1 MFPSLLAEAMPIPRG
16 DIRRASE
23 EKHIREEFDYW
34 ASNNHQQENPH
45 HRVKRAL
52 DSPVASPADS
62 VSDFVGFVQ
71 KNFGLL
77 DQTAM
82 DSYIANI
89 QQSGFSSDAAQEGF
103 KKFLG
108 AMGTVDRVYS
118 LKNNDLANRGYELK
132 CRIIAAIYFDKPEY
146 TKSYETTDPTS
157 FEDALDV
164 LRNLGV
170 NDDNLR
176 LITNDKALT
185 NAFVVLKIS
194 NEKLISTLGE
204 NHAIARQSLIEGNLL
219 DTHVRSAQELLNDPK
234 LQTRFDDYFA
244 SWFDGLRAE
253 EQTIVMNTP
262 EIKAPVKFTQD
273 PLIDGALLNT
283 IMASGICHGLSL
295 CFADSVQRY
304 GVDHAVKFV
313 SNVDSLVTESI
324 TDGQLQEITQ
334 LKTSLYH
341 LNNLAMTSGEMVQYQ
356 SPNFLARA
364 DYRTQMSAEEIYRLV
379 LHRRVREG
387 AVFFIGVPE
396 HVVVLVKGFP
406 DAPNLVGRT
415 PLLTFFD
422 SNIGVFPLL
431 TRAQAIPFLQKIL
444 DEYGSMD
451 RLTPVSPG
459 DGRAVVARYNPN
471 FSDQVIPTLGNYP
484 VRNVL
489 SDIDGLISAGAIRRR
504 SPLASLAAAVAGNV
518 DPSSFRGRLRGRLMS
533 DRNPNSPSF
542 YPHTP
547 ELQARPNLDTTTNA
561 RDLLTL
567 RSTASELYIHIS
579 NAIRRAGISVEDALI
594 DMNSLFRAASEVDP
608 NNNNNNNINVRVWSA
623 REAAT
628 EVTAKIGTETY
639 RAQMEAFFHKNS
651 KKAVAMVRVNVGKL
665 HKLYQMTKIVYPA
678 TKFDTIATKFTGL
691 IFDIVNIANLYEMH
705 KYLDLIQNL
714 PEADKTLFIINYAA
728 SMTDMVCA
736 SAQWSAIL
744 TEQLST
750 LTSSSLEVAARVSES
765 TGNVIASSSVGAS
778 AGAIVTG
785 IVNTGFSIKNM
796 VEAKT
801 AYQFNSAAM
810 DLATSLSSIVLGT
823 LGLIFPGFGAI
834 IAGISLVIAT
844 LKQAISKYYQQS
856 TVGLYKAMKGF
867 CKTDMEFKSIIELLL
882 ANWLGIDS
890 SVISFDPN
898 IPIDTVNISGHTIT
912 ATKTRNS
919 FQLRPMYNKEYGVN
933 SIFSMKE
940 IAKIRFSFDKMM
952 ELKPLAIKLIY
963 PHINLRQ
970 AVSRMNK
977 KSLSIEKVNPS
988 LSKILLLPQGK
999 PLTYISAYE
1008 EFIAGFGAPRREKV
1022 RSLFRYISAVV
1033 DSSENPIDHKDLGK
1047 SWIDPYHVPGKR
1059 RRIPKPRKYLPLVTY
1074 NFNSYGGTL
1083 AVSYDRGYYNHDS
1096 KHTTVV
1102 TVGQDSPI
1110 LMIPPALD
1118 FPANQIG
1125 ITGMMRNSWN
1135 RDALTR
1141 EYTLD
1146 LKPNATAAIIANP
1159 NADINF
1165 REVPDTAKIGITE
1178 WYPGQIK
1185 DVKIVPG
1192 TGRFDIVLE
1201 MKPTP
1206 IQESDQGN
1214 SSPKE
1219 SPLDKWKKYLPVC
1232 KLEDP
1237 DPKDHKNAD
1246 YFDPL
1251 AGRAKT
1257 STKFSIPEERV
1268 VTLNLQ
1274 EGIDPDTQKS
1284 YSSLACTVRKEGIQV
1299 EIIGNPTSSSPSEFM
1314 DLWTVGQAEKMKKDI
1329 AALLRKSPQTGP
1341 NPLSSMITWKD
1352 VTLVYDLTCRSD
1364 KSTFAGAGWL
1374 ALPKKSIGENTQESG
1389 DPYPKLKNE
1398 HVIPL
1403 CLSKGVRDKY
1413 GSSND
1418 DWMDTELIW
1427 IHEPQSNDR
1436 VESKNEKWPSFGTY
1450 YFFSEGKSLL
1460 LKQVDDHPVR
1470 LNQVSISRIHPKQVI
1485 NAITGRLQ
1493 VVPGETEFSPQ
1504 GVDGGA
1510 NGNLFIAIDDVATN
1524 STFLNRT
1531 LEFHKTKPLS
1541 TVLVPNIPMLDKNA
1555 TAIIRTLIKTSS
1567 DTFVV
1572 PIEES
1577 NHPRFI
1583 GTLTYNSGHIGVI
1596 KSNRAIRFK
1605 RNLRSTETQTI
1616 RLHLVDPI
1624 PQTQK
1629 NDALEEEQLPQ
1640 LQELFKEEQI
1650 LDANVNPLLNILTVR
1665 LSPGI
1670 LIGLQMAANSR
1681 GEWQRNMQLLGV
1693 GGEIWEDLQK
1703 NEDHGAYIKQKL
1715 ESLFS
1720 KYGTPQQRFFPVTTP
1735 VTTDAPEGS
1744 VAPIIWYDTLNF
1756 QMFAVNWNAV
1766 RVPSSTGETTVEK
1779 IPQVYHITG
1788 YSQKERQVLYVTVL
1802 AKYTPVDYL
1811 ASIPINGNKECS
1823 NWALKFSSLQDM
1835 GDYRFLGKL
1844 WQSNE
1849 GKTQYKTPPLPG
1861 VKHLTLLPQD
1871 KVENS
1876 DAPAVELVILKESM
1890 EYLKSI
1896 TLASNLG
1903 LTEETEMLPKL
1914 KFSSAGYTE
1923 FMGVPLDPVMIKVD
1937 GSDLIMEVL
1946 KPKINHSDPQ
1956 EGPGYFIIR
1965 LEQAFNET
1973 LSLHHSCG
1981 DIVTVGEKTYSL
1993 HDLQTMLPQSTRT
2006 GFDESQD
2013 GNNEMEEL

>member
-1 MFPSLLAEAMPIPRG
+1 
-16 DIRRASE
+16 
-23 EKHIREEFDYW
+23 W

-579 NAIRRAGISVEDALI
+579 NAVRRAGISVEDALI

-651 KKAVAMVRVNVGKL
+651 KKAVAIVKVNVRKL
-665 HKLYQMTKIVYPA
+665 HKLYRMANIVYPN
-678 TKFDTIATKFTGL
+678 TKIDRFSTKLTGFV
-691 IFDIVNIANLYEMH
+691 FDIVNIVNLCEMQ
-705 KYLDLIQNL
+705 KYIDQIQHL
-714 PEADKTLFIINYAA
+714 PEADRALFIINYSA
-728 SMTDMVCA
+728 SMTDMVYA
-736 SAQWSAIL
+736 SAQWSAVL
-744 TEQLST
+744 TERLSM
-750 LTSSSLEVAARVSES
+750 LTASSFEVAARVSEN
-765 TGNVIASSSVGAS
+765 TGKVIAASSVGAS

-785 IVNTGFSIKNM
+785 IVNAGFSIKNM
-796 VEAKT
+796 AEAET
-801 AYQFNSAAM
+801 AYQFNSATI
-810 DLATSLSSIVLGT
+810 DLVTNLVSIGLGT
-823 LGLIFPGFGAI
+823 LGLVFPGFGTI
-834 IAGISLVIAT
+834 IAGISLAIAA
-844 LKQAISKYYQQS
+844 LKHAISEYYKQA
-856 TVGLYKAMKGF
+856 TVGFYKAMKGL
-867 CKTDMEFKSIIELLL
+867 CSTDLEFKGIIEVLLSRWIRL
-882 ANWLGIDS
+882 RD
-890 SVISFDPN
+890 N
-898 IPIDTVNISGHTIT
+898 IIYFNSNMPIDNIDVSRSMIT
-912 ATKTRNS
+912 ATKTDNS
-919 FQLRPMYNKEYGVN
+919 FQLRAMYSKEYSIN
-933 SIFSMKE
+933 SMFPPIKMRKL
-940 IAKIRFSFDKMM
+940 RFSFDRMLK
-952 ELKPLAIKLIY
+952 ELPRSIKTIYPRLNVRGAIK
-963 PHINLRQ
+963 H
-970 AVSRMNK
+970 MDK
-977 KSLSIEKVNPS
+977 KSLLMKEDDKPTIMV
-988 LSKILLLPQGK
+988 LPQGK
-999 PLTYISAYE
+999 PLTYYPSYE
-1008 EFIAGFGAPRREKV
+1008 KFTLGEGAPSADKV
-1022 RSLFRYISAVV
+1022 KSLFKYINVV
-1033 DSSENPIDHKDLGK
+1033 AISFENNFSMNYSVPVHPLYLAASTRGK
-1047 SWIDPYHVPGKR
+1047 
-1059 RRIPKPRKYLPLVTY
+1059 PKKYLPLQDY
-1074 NFNSYGGTL
+1074 PGLFAGGIV
-1083 AVSYDRGYYNHDS
+1083 AISYDRGYYDFDT

-1102 TVGQDSPI
+1102 TVGQDAPA
-1110 LMIPPALD
+1110 LMIPPSLD
-1118 FPANQIG
+1118 FPNNQIG
-1125 ITGMMRNSWN
+1125 VTGVMKNSWN

-1141 EYTLD
+1141 DYILD

-1159 NADINF
+1159 NARINF

-1185 DVKIVPG
+1185 DVKIVPEG
-1192 TGRFDIVLE
+1192 TGRYQLVLE

-1206 IQESDQGN
+1206 IQKPAPTQKPNQTEA
-1214 SSPKE
+1214 PIRE
-1219 SPLDKWKKYLPVC
+1219 YLIDKWRKHLPEC
-1232 KLEDP
+1232 NLEDP
-1237 DPKDHKNAD
+1237 DPRDHENKGYTD
-1246 YFDPL
+1246 IL
-1251 AGRAKT
+1251 AGRVKT
-1257 STKFSIPEERV
+1257 TTRFSIPEGKT

-1274 EGIDPDTQKS
+1274 EGADPDTQKS
-1284 YSSLACTVRKEGIQV
+1284 YSSLTCTVSKKEILV
-1299 EIIGNPTSSSPSEFM
+1299 EIVGNPTTSTPSEFIIP
-1314 DLWTVGQAEKMKKDI
+1314 WTVGQAEKMKEEV
-1329 AALLRKSPQTGP
+1329 AALLRKNPQAGP

-1352 VTLVYDLTCRSD
+1352 VTPVYDLTCRSN
-1364 KSTFAGAGWL
+1364 KIAFAGIGWL
-1374 ALPKKSIGENTQESG
+1374 ASPKKPIEDNTTGSG

-1436 VESKNEKWPSFGTY
+1436 VDSRDEKWREFGIY
-1450 YFFSEGKSLL
+1450 YFFSEKRGLL
-1460 LKQVDDHPVR
+1460 LKQVDDQPIR
-1470 LNQVSISRIHPKQVI
+1470 LNQVSISRTHPKQVI
-1485 NAITGRLQ
+1485 NAITGRSQ
-1493 VVPGETEFSPQ
+1493 IVSGETEFSPQ

-1510 NGNLFIAIDDVATN
+1510 NGNLFIALDNIATN
-1524 STFLNRT
+1524 TTFLNKT
-1531 LEFHKTKPLS
+1531 LSFHKKTPLS
-1541 TVLVPNIPMLDKNA
+1541 TVLVTNIPVPSKNN
-1555 TAIIRTLIKTSS
+1555 TEIRRTLIRTPEE
-1567 DTFVV
+1567 TFAV
-1572 PIEES
+1572 PIEGK
-1577 NHPRFI
+1577 NHPSFV

-1596 KSNRAIRFK
+1596 KSHRAIRFK
-1605 RNLRSTETQTI
+1605 RNLRSAETQTI
-1616 RLHLVDPI
+1616 RLYLVDPI
-1624 PQTQK
+1624 PQNQK

-1650 LDANVNPLLNILTVR
+1650 LDAN
-1665 LSPGI
+1665 
-1670 LIGLQMAANSR
+1670 
-1681 GEWQRNMQLLGV
+1681 
-1693 GGEIWEDLQK
+1693 
-1703 NEDHGAYIKQKL
+1703 
-1715 ESLFS
+1715 
-1720 KYGTPQQRFFPVTTP
+1720 
-1735 VTTDAPEGS
+1735 
-1744 VAPIIWYDTLNF
+1744 
-1756 QMFAVNWNAV
+1756 
-1766 RVPSSTGETTVEK
+1766 
-1779 IPQVYHITG
+1779 
-1788 YSQKERQVLYVTVL
+1788 
-1802 AKYTPVDYL
+1802 
-1811 ASIPINGNKECS
+1811 
-1823 NWALKFSSLQDM
+1823 
-1835 GDYRFLGKL
+1835 
-1844 WQSNE
+1844 
-1849 GKTQYKTPPLPG
+1849 
-1861 VKHLTLLPQD
+1861 
-1871 KVENS
+1871 
-1876 DAPAVELVILKESM
+1876 
-1890 EYLKSI
+1890 
-1896 TLASNLG
+1896 
-1903 LTEETEMLPKL
+1903 
-1914 KFSSAGYTE
+1914 
-1923 FMGVPLDPVMIKVD
+1923 
-1937 GSDLIMEVL
+1937 
-1946 KPKINHSDPQ
+1946 
-1956 EGPGYFIIR
+1956 
-1965 LEQAFNET
+1965 
-1973 LSLHHSCG
+1973 
-1981 DIVTVGEKTYSL
+1981 
-1993 HDLQTMLPQSTRT
+1993 
-2006 GFDESQD
+2006 
-2013 GNNEMEEL
+2013 